1 MYPIR
6 SRARADLP
14 KLPQTVVALV
24 PKVWSVHRGA
34 VGAKPFCVRN
44 TAGTGR
50 QETLTVT
57 PRKFS
62 LCSTT
67 SRPAVQTVVLAV
79 MIRSAGPVTQNLV
92 AGELE
97 VYFSLPGRSRKSR
110 PVRNAHHINDPT
122 STANRLVSRKSTSAC
137 RRGRASWHGVCSVVP
152 KRAGEHPHRAC
163 RSVDPNIGA

>member
-57 PRKFS
+57 QRKFL
-62 LCSTT
+62 LCST
-67 SRPAVQTVVLAV
+67 SSHPAVQTVSLAV
-79 MIRSAGPVTQNLV
+79 LIRIAGPVAQY
-92 AGELE
+92 LE
-97 VYFSLPGRSRKSR
+97 VEVHFPLPGRYRDPSSASR
-110 PVRNAHHINDPT
+110 
-122 STANRLVSRKSTSAC
+122 VSLR
-137 RRGRASWHGVCSVVP
+137 
-152 KRAGEHPHRAC
+152 
-163 RSVDPNIGA
+163 